1 MRKVTSIML
10 VAVLFCGLLIGCG
23 STRDKGSNSAQ
34 KQQTSDFDK
43 DTNVK
48 KEVMEYS
55 YEVPKDWREKS
66 TDLMTYFYAKD
77 STLMVYYES
86 AIGVSMSDADAQ
98 EAFSENIASGLD
110 EFELIDSSETAVAGQ
125 TALKLDITYKVEKHK
140 FIGTLIAFDYSDGIV
155 AFMMGTLASSN
166 KDYTD
171 DFNMV
176 VKSISKNASAA
187 DTTQTKK
194 ENSNSK
200 GNVEAIDMKTDT
212 GNLKYVKHEIG
223 KDYEGKPLINIYFD
237 YTNVGSKNS
246 SSIGS
251 FRFMAFQ
258 NGVERELGTP
268 DPYSDERKN
277 LTKEVQPGT
286 SLPVCF
292 SYQLDDT
299 TSDITLE
306 IIDYSDWEEEYKQI
320 MTLKL

>member
-1 MRKVTSIML
+1 MARLLRLTIVM
-10 VAVLFCGLLIGCG
+10 VLWH
-23 STRDKGSNSAQ
+23 S
-34 KQQTSDFDK
+34 
-43 DTNVK
+43 
-48 KEVMEYS
+48 
-55 YEVPKDWREKS
+55 
-66 TDLMTYFYAKD
+66 
-77 STLMVYYES
+77 
-86 AIGVSMSDADAQ
+86 
-98 EAFSENIASGLD
+98 
-110 EFELIDSSETAVAGQ
+110 
-125 TALKLDITYKVEKHK
+125 
-140 FIGTLIAFDYSDGIV
+140 
-155 AFMMGTLASSN
+155 LASSN

-212 GNLKYVKHEIG
+212 GNLKYVKHVIG